1 MVTDWFLTFIFKS
14 STLILDMNKSN
25 NRLGKEARQKIMEF
39 LKREQVTMTISP
51 VSYREIAE
59 AAGISSTSVVDYHLG
74 ILEKQ
79 GRIER
84 TGQAR
89 HIKVKE

>member
-1 MVTDWFLTFIFKS
+1 
-14 STLILDMNKSN
+14 MNKSN
-25 NRLGKEARQKIMEF
+25 NRLGKEARQKIMDF
-39 LKREQVTMTISP
+39 LKREQVTISP

-59 AAGISSTSVVDYHLG
+59 AAGISSTSVVDYHLS

-89 HIKVKE
+89 HIRVVEKVTNDKPPVTDR